1 MLYICSIIKKDNIM
15 IELTV
20 GQIIIS
26 IILIWVSGVSI
37 GAAIAVNLYVK
48 RVEKIVDKIN
58 SEVLN
63 L

>member
-20 GQIIIS
+20 GQVIIS

>member
-1 MLYICSIIKKDNIM
+1 M

-20 GQIIIS
+20 GQVIIS

-37 GAAIAVNLYVK
+37 GAVIAVNLYVK